1 METLNTKTS
10 SVGLNTETPQQTVD
24 ELVNQIISE
33 YEYIT
38 DLENR
43 VYEYTENIEELQEEM
58 CEDEELTSQNLNLIC
73 ELEDLIR
80 VSDSYSQQLVM
91 NLNNLNEKLVKL
103 ISLKTVKSVI
113 SPNGSFLFNERT
125 GKWELYLSSGETYSY
140 EPH

>member
-1 METLNTKTS
+1 MNTKTKTP
-10 SVGLNTETPQQTVD
+10 SVGLNTETPQHPVD

-43 VYEYTENIEELQEEM
+43 IYEYTERIEELQEEM
-58 CEDEELTSQNLNLIC
+58 CEDEELTSQNLNLIF
-73 ELEDLIR
+73 ELEDIIR

-91 NLNNLNEKLVKL
+91 NLNNLNEKLIKL
-103 ISLKTVKSVI
+103 IRSKTVKSVI
-113 SPNGSFLFNERT
+113 SPDGSFLFNKRR
-125 GKWELYLSSGETYSY
+125 GRWELYLSSGETYSY